1 MMGGLLQKRG
11 NVDEAKVRFDRK
23 RDNYRR
29 LKNTL
34 LIRHLS
40 NVAAGNP
47 IERKEVFAGKKKS
60 RSKEKLIGL

>member
-1 MMGGLLQKRG
+1 VPGLLQKRR
-11 NVDEAKVRFDRK
+11 NVHEAKVRFDRK

-29 LKNTL
+29 LKNIL